1 MMVVL
6 KCVTC
11 ILLFALL
18 IVADSDDYQ
27 CRGLDEY
34 DASKLGTIESPFFG
48 KRNYHNGLWC
58 EYRIRAPQG
67 YRIKITFL
75 EFDIDPSRGCSQDQL
90 VFFGKDKKSVL
101 GNFCGYEL
109 PKPILSNV
117 GENEIRSLFRTDFM
131 GSGKGFKIQY
141 ESSPYF
147 TSVCEAGETQCVNRN
162 CFTKNQKCN
171 GMDDC
176 GDGTDEEDCD
186 KTIKDFHNFCFF
198 CFLVITHILCN
209 FNFRYPHPGNI
220 KIHLGAH
227 GKFNKTQYEQIR
239 RSKIIISY
247 PDLQGN
253 NIKRYNIR
261 DDISLIKLNAPVKF
275 NAGVQPACL
284 PSLGWTA
291 NPGWHCYVTGWGET
305 RGSGGSD
312 VLKQQEQ
319 VVQSRQKCAFN
330 IQTQICV
337 EQKKQIS
344 MPHITTCVIRQELV
358 GRVFLSDSV
367 HRHVFLLQSHFL
379 TAASQSIGGA
389 TTQEWLQVLPPQ
401 KQTQTSRDAARSYY
415 MFEQVA
421 DKCGDSGGPLHCK
434 LGDKWFVYGAASFV
448 TTSNYMGGLCT
459 GPGART
465 VYASS
470 ADKADWIKTIINK
483 YG

>member
-176 GDGTDEEDCD
+176 GDGTDEEDCGD
-186 KTIKDFHNFCFF
+186 HLKTIKDFHNFCFF

-337 EQKKQIS
+337 EKKNKS
-344 MPHITTCVIRQELV
+344 PCH
-358 GRVFLSDSV
+358 
-367 HRHVFLLQSHFL
+367 
-379 TAASQSIGGA
+379 
-389 TTQEWLQVLPPQ
+389 
-401 KQTQTSRDAARSYY
+401 
-415 MFEQVA
+415 
-421 DKCGDSGGPLHCK
+421 GDSGGPLHCK